1 MIRVEPYS
9 GIRPIPMSNRYGKPL
24 QTPGSATL
32 PPCFAN
38 VSLLTCRSHFRPEL
52 LWPHNEMNRQT
63 RNPRKYEKGLRTNNI
78 CESHKPLFFFR
89 YKFRRLS
96 FGERLNRRRAHCP
109 ACGEYAGEQCRH
121 GRHGEYDAVNAPFE
135 REHHFAVHT
144 EHHVCAQ
151 PAEQGAK

>member
-1 MIRVEPYS
+1 
-9 GIRPIPMSNRYGKPL
+9 MSNRYGKPL

-38 VSLLTCRSHFRPEL
+38 VSLLTCRSHFRPEP
-52 LWPHNEMNRQT
+52 LWPHNEMNHQAH
-63 RNPRKYEKGLRTNNI
+63 NPRKYKKRKKACGPTI
-78 CESHKPLFFFR
+78 YASHTSR
-89 YKFRRLS
+89 YSFSDISLG

-109 ACGEYAGEQCRH
+109 ACGEYAGEQRCH
-121 GRHGEYDAVNAPFE
+121 GCHGEYDAVNAPFE

-151 PAEQGAK
+151 PAEQCAK